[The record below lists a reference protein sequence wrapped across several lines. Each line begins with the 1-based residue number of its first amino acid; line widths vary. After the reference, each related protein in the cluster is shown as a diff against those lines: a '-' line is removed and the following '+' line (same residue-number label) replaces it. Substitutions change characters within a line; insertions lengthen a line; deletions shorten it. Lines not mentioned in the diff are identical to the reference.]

1 VRDPQHVAAILLR
14 ATLWVG
20 AWLVIL
26 AGMLDLG
33 KGRWAEWGFWVAHAG
48 IAVVIAGPFLTLIA
62 IAISARRTSV
72 TVYAMITI
80 AIALAGALL
89 AT

>member
-1 VRDPQHVAAILLR
+1 MRDAQRVAAILLR
-14 ATLWVG
+14 VTLWAG
-20 AWLVIL
+20 ASLVFV

-33 KGRWAEWGFWVAHAG
+33 GGGWAAVGYWMAHIG
-48 IAVVIAGPFLTLIA
+48 IGVVIAGPFLTLIA
-62 IAISARRTSV
+62 IAASARRPSV

-80 AIALAGALL
+80 AIAVAGALL